1 MLSDKSFQAYM
12 EKYPADFFPGEAK
25 RLAPQNRST
34 ATMDAIKLYILSNHL
49 SPGDALPSESELCK
63 LLRVSR
69 SSVREALR
77 KLEALDIVV
86 VQRGRGSFVGNMSL
100 HPLVDTLVIRNALE
114 DPDTAH
120 GQKVFGEVVATRYA
134 IDCGVA
140 PDLVKALHGAHH
152 EKLHA
157 IVEKMIQRSMR
168 GEQYLEEDIAFHL
181 GVFECLGND
190 LLRQLTGA
198 MWLVHQTIIPSLS
211 EPSSPEIRETA
222 IAHQHMLD
230 AAERGDLGGYLEA
243 VEQHYAPLRRIIS
256 GSTSGPDS
264 TSGSELHGGAAVLEK
279 GASVDS

>member
-1 MLSDKSFQAYM
+1 M

-34 ATMDAIKLYILSNHL
+34 ATMDAIKLYILSHHL
-49 SPGDALPSESELCK
+49 SPGDALPSEAELCA
-63 LLRVSR
+63 LLGVSR

-114 DPDTAH
+114 DPDTVH
-120 GQKVFGEVVATRYA
+120 GQKVFEEVVATRYA

-140 PDLVKALHGAHH
+140 PGLVNALRGTHQ

-157 IVEKMIQRSMR
+157 IVERMLELSGQGK
-168 GEQYLEEDIAFHL
+168 QYLEEDIAFHL
-181 GVFECLGND
+181 GIFECLGND

-198 MWLVHQTIIPSLS
+198 MWLVHQTIIPTLS
-211 EPSSPEIRETA
+211 EPSSPELKETA
-222 IAHQHMLD
+222 MAHQHMLA
-230 AAERGDLGGYLEA
+230 AAEQGDLGGYLEA
-243 VEQHYAPLRRIIS
+243 VEQHYAPLRSII
-256 GSTSGPDS
+256 GR
-264 TSGSELHGGAAVLEK
+264 SELRKDTAA
-279 GASVDS
+279 DDRQ